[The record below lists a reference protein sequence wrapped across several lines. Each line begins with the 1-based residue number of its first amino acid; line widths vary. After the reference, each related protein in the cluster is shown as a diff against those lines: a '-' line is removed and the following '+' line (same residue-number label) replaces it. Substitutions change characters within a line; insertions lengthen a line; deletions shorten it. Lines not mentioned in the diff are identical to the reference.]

1 MFEHHRQTIEN
12 LKACYEKDDD
22 CLALIV
28 IGSLARGE
36 AREGS
41 DVDFYLVVNPQRY
54 EDCSAKNNDCIDAHE
69 YSVSPCSEA
78 NGYLISLPVL
88 QEMCDHGREI
98 ERWMFTKA
106 LVVFSKDAQINTLV
120 VEIPSYPERDRTRR
134 MESYHSQ
141 MHYHFSFFEFAY
153 YSQTKYLIY
162 ETATKMILSIGRL
175 ILADNRIL
183 YPNRKW
189 FFRELQKAPDKPAGM
204 CEAMEAFLDAPTIE
218 AGHELIEMV
227 ENYKAYPLP
236 PEGMKARINQ
246 ESILNLEEW

>member
-1 MFEHHRQTIEN
+1 LFEHHRQTIEN
-12 LKACYEKDDD
+12 LKACYEKDVN

-28 IGSLARGE
+28 IGSVARGE

-41 DVDFYLVVNPQRY
+41 DVDFYLVVSQQMY
-54 EDCSAKNNDCIDAHE
+54 DDCSAKNTDCIDAHE

-78 NGYLISLPVL
+78 NGYLISAPVL
-88 QEMCDHGREI
+88 KEICDHGNEI
-98 ERWMFTKA
+98 ERWMFTRA
-106 LVVFSKDAQINTLV
+106 LVVFSKDAEINKLV
-120 VEIPSYPERDRTRR
+120 AEILCYPERDRIRR

-153 YSQTKYLIY
+153 LSQTKYLIY

-175 ILADNRIL
+175 ILTDNRIL

-189 FFRELQKAPDKPAGM
+189 FFRELQKAPDMPVGI
-204 CEAMEAFLDAPTIE
+204 CGAMLAFLDAPSIE
-218 AGHELIEMV
+218 ASRRMIEMV
-227 ENYKAYPLP
+227 ENYKAYPVP
-236 PEGMKARINQ
+236 PEGMKARISR